1 VAASRVCCHSWLE
14 GGFVMCVCRVCA
26 QLQLRPAQLQL
37 CMPSCQLRAV
47 GHARTCTHDVV
58 DVHPARTTDQRA
70 VTLSEPPG

>member
-14 GGFVMCVCRVCA
+14 GGFVMCVCA

-47 GHARTCTHDVV
+47 GHAHMHTMVGCESVNRVRDVPVACT
-58 DVHPARTTDQRA
+58 
-70 VTLSEPPG
+70 